1 MKGKQQRREEA
12 EDRQSEY
19 DYLTTQEKLKVI
31 KSRRGKSEKET
42 KRLKAAS

>member
-12 EDRQSEY
+12 EDRQGEY

-31 KSRRGKSEKET
+31 KGRRGKSEKET
-42 KRLKAAS
+42 KRLKGEL